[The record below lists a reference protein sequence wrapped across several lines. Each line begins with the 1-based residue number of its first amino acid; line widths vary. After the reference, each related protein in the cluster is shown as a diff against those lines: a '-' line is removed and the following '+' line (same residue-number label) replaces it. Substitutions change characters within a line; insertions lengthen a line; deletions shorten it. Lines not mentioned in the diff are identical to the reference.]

1 MRALLSQTPS
11 TTSSPQSTHQC
22 AEVSAMTGRCVP
34 CQLQDPSMSPARCP
48 SLSVS
53 TRCAH
58 SAVLLCLYH
67 SPHSS
72 IAHAECGTFTPSPDN
87 PSSLKI
93 GCHSGH
99 PTQLNRELRTQ
110 VPDASK
116 SASSLLYYH
125 LPNKRAHKQL
135 KQTMTSSYRFPVP
148 VSETSLKLIQ
158 ACFKCINSASFNE

>member
-1 MRALLSQTPS
+1 MRALCGSALLVSLAVQQH
-11 TTSSPQSTHQC
+11 PQ
-22 AEVSAMTGRCVP
+22 
-34 CQLQDPSMSPARCP
+34 
-48 SLSVS
+48 
-53 TRCAH
+53 
-58 SAVLLCLYH
+58 
-67 SPHSS
+67 
-72 IAHAECGTFTPSPDN
+72 AECSTFTPSPDN